1 MLAARKDYPLSLLFA
16 TASGEYMPLVNLA
29 IKDAKGASA
38 LTVPSTGPI
47 CLISRAG
54 RIAASR
60 RGAEV
65 RTTDCPG
72 GQFAL
77 HQGAIS
83 RCDLRVED
91 GKKWSCCGRIPDAI
105 PFSMASARLLEA
117 LEDLA
122 ACLRVAARCSPAD
135 FPKWSD
141 APPNHF
147 AEIERLWSDI
157 RPRLRRDL
165 AAADEVNEGLG
176 AMISAFETGDAVRVR
191 EIAEAMS
198 RMDLVGLR

>member
-1 MLAARKDYPLSLLFA
+1 MAGRVLFPELTCRDAAAKEIPMRLMSPVLGTATVVLSAMATPLPAQNLPTIPAPQTQGPAIFSCGGIGEASSKAMLAARKDYPLSLLFA

-91 GKKWSCCGRIPDAI
+91 GKK
-105 PFSMASARLLEA
+105 
-117 LEDLA
+117 
-122 ACLRVAARCSPAD
+122 
-135 FPKWSD
+135 
-141 APPNHF
+141 
-147 AEIERLWSDI
+147 
-157 RPRLRRDL
+157 
-165 AAADEVNEGLG
+165 
-176 AMISAFETGDAVRVR
+176 
-191 EIAEAMS
+191 
-198 RMDLVGLR
+198 